1 MQTKRKHSRASAALL
16 STRSAS
22 GEIEGK
28 EDDFQDRRKGSVYHE
43 SAKGWLACSC
53 GPFEVICFAFAEDPA
68 VRSDMWRPL
77 KHKGAADGSRAA
89 CAPLVYISLILLL
102 SVASQ
107 ARAYASDLHS
117 APVSMAGPASQF
129 AIADFDG
136 DLHPDLASIEA
147 GGGKSGSADY
157 RIQLRLSSVGRQF
170 IQLTAPRGGLII
182 EARDVNGDHAVDLV
196 LATAW
201 SGQPV
206 AVFLNDGH
214 GSFSRAEPDAFPKAF
229 ASSSGDC
236 VSTTNQGTDAVCIP
250 PQPGSGI
257 CAGEN
262 DSRRDDSLARFIR
275 PASNGLTA
283 SPLLIS
289 HAGRAPPSD
298 IYR

>member
-1 MQTKRKHSRASAALL
+1 MLP
-16 STRSAS
+16 TR
-22 GEIEGK
+22 IEGK
-28 EDDFQDRRKGSVYHE
+28 EDDFQDRRKGSVYQE
-43 SAKGWLACSC
+43 SAKVRLVCSC
-53 GPFEVICFAFAEDPA
+53 GSFEVICFAFMGDAA
-68 VRSDMWRPL
+68 VRSDMWPPL
-77 KHKGAADGSRAA
+77 KHKGPRDHSRAA
-89 CAPLVYISLILLL
+89 WSPLFYLSLLL
-102 SVASQ
+102 VLSFASQ
-107 ARAYASDLHS
+107 ARAYATDLLTD
-117 APVSMAGPASQF
+117 PVSVAGAASQF

-147 GGGKSGSADY
+147 GGSKSGSANY

-170 IQLTAPRGGLII
+170 IQLTAPRGGLVI

-214 GSFSRAEPDAFPKAF
+214 GSFSRAEPDAFPEAF

-236 VSTTNQGTDAVCIP
+236 ASTTSQGTDSVCIP

-257 CAGEN
+257 CAGKN
-262 DSRRDDSLARFIR
+262 DSRRDDSLEGFIR

-283 SPLLIS
+283 SPLLLS

-298 IYR
+298 IYC